1 MSSFKHIEYLLKRKC
16 FPDYLNALNFKVDLK
31 EISECVGMLHIIKNA
46 VRYKSIPT
54 AFDIGC
60 GKRPTLGVLMA
71 LEIKSIN
78 NIVSIDPQIDITLAK
93 DINGLYLH
101 KKTLAEYCDEK
112 KRYITFSNALICCNH
127 SHVKK
132 EELYKLFNK
141 CDDWTYIT
149 NPCCIN
155 NKLKRGL
162 YFCDR
167 HIRSPKNE
175 IYVFEKSENS

>member
-1 MSSFKHIEYLLKRKC
+1 MSNFRHIEYLLKRKC
-16 FPDYLNALNFKVDLK
+16 FPNYLKALNFKVDLK
-31 EISECVGMLHIIKNA
+31 EISECIGMLRVLRNVVRDKN
-46 VRYKSIPT
+46 ITT

-112 KRYITFSNALICCNH
+112 KLYTLSFRFSI
-127 SHVKK
+127 
-132 EELYKLFNK
+132 
-141 CDDWTYIT
+141 
-149 NPCCIN
+149 
-155 NKLKRGL
+155 
-162 YFCDR
+162 
-167 HIRSPKNE
+167 
-175 IYVFEKSENS
+175 